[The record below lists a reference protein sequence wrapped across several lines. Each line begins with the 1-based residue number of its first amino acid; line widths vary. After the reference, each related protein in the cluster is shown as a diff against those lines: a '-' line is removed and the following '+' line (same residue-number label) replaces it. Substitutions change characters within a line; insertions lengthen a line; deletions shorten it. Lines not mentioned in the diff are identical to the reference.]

1 MTKEEKQLYTDQLQ
15 EIQDFLYEEVDD
27 HNTDL
32 LVERLTMMN
41 SYLAMVTELYPRLV
55 EIQQTDLQVAY
66 QQNIEWIF
74 KAPATVANRYIESQ
88 TIDANK
94 LVNWS
99 ERINRAIVHISENM
113 RTQISYAKQ
122 QMVLTRTG
130 Y

>member
-32 LVERLTMMN
+32 LVERLTKMN

>member
-32 LVERLTMMN
+32 LVERLTKMN

-55 EIQQTDLQVAY
+55 EIQQAYLQVAY

-113 RTQISYAKQ
+113 RTTISLRKQ
-122 QMVLTRTG
+122 ELVLTRTG

>member
-15 EIQDFLYEEVDD
+15 EIQDFLYEEFGD

-32 LVERLTMMN
+32 LVERLTKMN

-55 EIQQTDLQVAY
+55 EIQQADLQVAY

-88 TIDANK
+88 TINANK

>member
-32 LVERLTMMN
+32 LVERLTKMN

-55 EIQQTDLQVAY
+55 EIQQADLQVAY

-113 RTQISYAKQ
+113 RTTISLRKQ
-122 QMVLTRTG
+122 ELVLTRTG

>member
-32 LVERLTMMN
+32 LVERLTKMN
-41 SYLAMVTELYPRLV
+41 SYLALVTELYPRLV
-55 EIQQTDLQVAY
+55 EIQQADLQVAY

-113 RTQISYAKQ
+113 RTTISLRKQ
-122 QMVLTRTG
+122 ELVLTRTG